1 MMKFLMGV
9 NESFSQVRS
18 QVLLMDPIPSLSKVY
33 SLMIQEETQ
42 RSIPN
47 ALVVKVD
54 STILVA
60 KVSTD
65 QVNHVTNL
73 VNSSGKGKD
82 RPICT
87 HCGKTHHTVDKCYK
101 LHGFPLGFKFKN
113 KPTMAHQISSGSS
126 LGFVS
131 PIHQLSA
138 FTPKQCQQL
147 LALFGAS
154 NPSLATSSHV
164 LADSMVTATPSST
177 SANVAMTSMNFSHSV
192 FAAQVVNRRA
202 YGGNT

>member
-1 MMKFLMGV
+1 MKFLMGV

-18 QVLLMDPIPSLSKVY
+18 QVLLMDPLPSVSKVY

-47 ALVVKVD
+47 ASVVKVD
-54 STILVA
+54 STALAA

-82 RPICT
+82 RPVCT
-87 HCGKTHHTVDKCYK
+87 HCGKTDHTMDKCYK
-101 LHGFPLGFKFKN
+101 LHGFPLGFKYKN
-113 KPTMAHQISSGSS
+113 KPAMAHQVSSGSS
-126 LGFVS
+126 LEFAS
-131 PIHQLSA
+131 PMHQFSA
-138 FTPKQCQQL
+138 FTPEQYQQL
-147 LALFGAS
+147 LALFSVS
-154 NPSLATSSHV
+154 NSSLATPAQALDSSM
-164 LADSMVTATPSST
+164 ANATSSST
-177 SANVAMTSMNFSHSV
+177 SANVAMLGMDFSHSV

>member
-1 MMKFLMGV
+1 MKFLMGV

-47 ALVVKVD
+47 APVVKVD
-54 STILVA
+54 STVLVA
-60 KVSTD
+60 QVSTD

-82 RPICT
+82 RPVCT

-126 LGFVS
+126 SEFVS
-131 PIHQLSA
+131 LMHQSST
-138 FTPKQCQQL
+138 FTPEQC
-147 LALFGAS
+147 
-154 NPSLATSSHV
+154 
-164 LADSMVTATPSST
+164 
-177 SANVAMTSMNFSHSV
+177 
-192 FAAQVVNRRA
+192 
-202 YGGNT
+202 